1 MHRRALRA
9 SAIATAAA
17 ALALTGTALALA
29 PSAMAIDD
37 TRQMTLAVD
46 APTEIGFAGGPVEFT
61 ETFGN
66 TGTTFVP
73 EYLHFSAETGT
84 GVSADS
90 MTMDYLAADGR
101 WEPLDLTYNT
111 GYGEFYGRTTETFS
125 VAPGTT
131 QTVHLRIG
139 MPMGTPHHGDTNGGT
154 DHVTLISSLI
164 PEGELLADVEDT
176 HAIKVTPLAHSFVEV
191 PLYASPGG
199 APIEF
204 GAKLTNTTKSKYTNL
219 SYVLFTDKYTSVQV
233 LKGDKWTTVP
243 AVTEPDAGYFAQ
255 GFYLAGPNSTVAP
268 DSSSTTRVRVA
279 WRADAP
285 VARARLEGCVIVN
298 ERPGVPAFDGTT
310 SCDNSTWLNVTNAL
324 DPTPTP
330 TPTATASAPAP
341 VTSTATTPAAP
352 APAAQLAETGAGS
365 SATTAGLA
373 GGALLLGGGATL
385 ASARLRRRGSH

>member
-1 MHRRALRA
+1 MYRRALRA
-9 SAIATAAA
+9 SAV
-17 ALALTGTALALA
+17 ALVMSGAALALA
-29 PSAMAIDD
+29 PSALAIDD
-37 TRQMTLAVD
+37 TRQMTLSVD

-73 EYLHFSAETGT
+73 EYLHFAAETGS

-90 MTMDYLAADGR
+90 MTLDYLAANGK
-101 WEPLDLTYNT
+101 WEPLDLTYNAN
-111 GYGEFYGRTTETFS
+111 YGEFYGRTTETFS

-154 DHVTLISSLI
+154 DHITLNSSLI
-164 PEGELLADVEDT
+164 PEGELIADVDDT
-176 HAIKVTPLAHSFVEV
+176 HTIKVTPPAHSFVEV

-243 AVTEPDAGYFAQ
+243 AVTNPDADYFAQ

-298 ERPGVPAFDGTT
+298 ERPGTPAFDGTT
-310 SCDNSTWLNVTNAL
+310 FCDDSTWLNVTNAL

-330 TPTATASAPAP
+330 TATASAPATP
-341 VTSTATTPAAP
+341 TATATTTPPGTGPRRAARRDRRRQLGDHRRPRGRRAPAGRRRHPGLGPAA
-352 APAAQLAETGAGS
+352 S
-365 SATTAGLA
+365 SQQPL
-373 GGALLLGGGATL
+373 TL
-385 ASARLRRRGSH
+385 P